1 MKRPPPVVVD
11 TNVLVSGLITADE
24 ESPVCLILDAMLAGR
39 MRFLLSEDLLDEY
52 LRVMLRPKIMKLHG
66 LREREIDKI
75 LTDVVSNGIWRKTSG
90 PEAAPDPGDS
100 HLWQLL
106 RMQQGSLLVTDDR
119 LLLEQ
124 SPEFA
129 SVMSPATFVR
139 EFDGDILSAVRGGK
153 GPKG

>member
-39 MRFLLSEDLLDEY
+39 IRFLLSADLLDEY
-52 LRVMLRPKIMKLHG
+52 RRVVLRLKIKKLHG
-66 LREREIDKI
+66 LGEGEIDKI
-75 LTDVVSNGIWRKTSG
+75 LTEVASNGIWRETTG
-90 PEAAPDPGDS
+90 QEVAPDPGDS
-100 HLWQLL
+100 HLWRLL
-106 RMQQGSLLVTDDR
+106 RTQPGSLLVTGNR

-124 SPEFA
+124 PPEFA

-139 EFDGDILSAVRGGK
+139 EFDGDILAAVRGGK
-153 GPKG
+153 RPKG